1 MKRESNDKGKQILEI
16 EIGSR
21 NERGISLA
29 NERTEKVKCL
39 YPRVSCTKKKKKKK
53 GSRKDQ
59 TLIVFRVTYP
69 RYEERRG
76 QEEIKAGIVRWQRSC
91 GLSEPLSDNE
101 RAKVAR
107 CWRRR
112 SAGSGENCLPG
123 VGGGSAGGSGSCG
136 GESSR
141 VNTHNAVTSTAIRP
155 TLHSLLVPA
164 TDIFSLR
171 PPPRDR
177 PFHFP
182 PREARNY
189 FSSLPVHPRDSILD
203 SIGDPL
209 KARGIPPPPPRRS
222 PLSWKRKKE
231 RGKKV
236 SSPPPFGLES
246 A

>member
-1 MKRESNDKGKQILEI
+1 MSVQRKENALLTCI
-16 EIGSR
+16 
-21 NERGISLA
+21 
-29 NERTEKVKCL
+29 
-39 YPRVSCTKKKKKKK
+39 KKKKKKK

-209 KARGIPPPPPRRS
+209 EESLLLEDLLFRG
-222 PLSWKRKKE
+222 KERKKE
-231 RGKKV
+231 GKKY
-236 SSPPPFGLES
+236 PLPLRL

>member
-1 MKRESNDKGKQILEI
+1 M
-16 EIGSR
+16 
-21 NERGISLA
+21 A
-29 NERTEKVKCL
+29 NERTEKGKCFTHV
-39 YPRVSCTKKKKKKK
+39 YQKKKKKK

-164 TDIFSLR
+164 TDIFSL

-209 KARGIPPPPPRRS
+209 EESLLLEDLLFRG
-222 PLSWKRKKE
+222 KERKKE
-231 RGKKV
+231 GKKY
-236 SSPPPFGLES
+236 PLLLRL

>member
-1 MKRESNDKGKQILEI
+1 M
-16 EIGSR
+16 
-21 NERGISLA
+21 
-29 NERTEKVKCL
+29 
-39 YPRVSCTKKKKKKK
+39 
-53 GSRKDQ
+53 
-59 TLIVFRVTYP
+59 
-69 RYEERRG
+69 
-76 QEEIKAGIVRWQRSC
+76 
-91 GLSEPLSDNE
+91 
-101 RAKVAR
+101 
-107 CWRRR
+107 
-112 SAGSGENCLPG
+112 
-123 VGGGSAGGSGSCG
+123 GGGSAGGSGSCG

-209 KARGIPPPPPRRS
+209 EESLLLEDLLFRGKERKREKSILSSSVWPRIGLDSGRTTRRESRKRLTSFSDILHYLGRHARGSGFERHTIVGRS
-222 PLSWKRKKE
+222 VTGMKSI
-231 RGKKV
+231 
-236 SSPPPFGLES
+236 S
-246 A
+246 APK